1 MKPSFFYQSVLS
13 MEGAWVSSVEGAWD
27 DEVGAYVST
36 IASANDEIGAYVSI
50 IVNMCNNF
58 QITFVLYLTLTF
70 RFC

>member
-1 MKPSFFYQSVLS
+1 

-50 IVNMCNNF
+50 IVNMCN
-58 QITFVLYLTLTF
+58 TCV
-70 RFC
+70 

>member
-50 IVNMCNNF
+50 IVNMCNKSIIF
-58 QITFVLYLTLTF
+58 FKIFKETFY
-70 RFC
+70 